1 MRVCRD
7 EEAPEDVGPVGVGR
21 GSGAAARVAAGGGG
35 AVAVDVGEL
44 PVGVSKVVFRA
55 GVSHLVDRAGIA
67 KLLTNLAGW
76 ILNSFAE

>member
-35 AVAVDVGEL
+35 AVGVGEL

-55 GVSHLVDRAGIA
+55 GVSHLVGRE
-67 KLLTNLAGW
+67 LRN
-76 ILNSFAE
+76 F